1 VDVSFSQ
8 MLFNRGSQLRHTETG
23 NSLHRILYIV
33 CEISVLAIQRE
44 LWRIDSGE
52 IALRREPEYA
62 IGSGPAI
69 FPSLYVGDSL
79 ILKSSPWLPDRPVRP
94 TTFLSE
100 TDRVRPRELK
110 QNTGTDADRK
120 CRLNRLR
127 SSDRYENERD
137 RAGK

>member
-1 VDVSFSQ
+1 MRCRIDCVCIALPESWQIVGKWSLQACYVDVSFSQ

-69 FPSLYVGDSL
+69 FPSLYVGD
-79 ILKSSPWLPDRPVRP
+79 
-94 TTFLSE
+94 
-100 TDRVRPRELK
+100 
-110 QNTGTDADRK
+110 
-120 CRLNRLR
+120 
-127 SSDRYENERD
+127 
-137 RAGK
+137 